1 MKNKDAPRDS
11 AGWGSEPRRL
21 TPLDIQ
27 EKQFGSARLRT
38 GYLMHEVDAFLD
50 EVTDALSALLA
61 ENERLRRGAP
71 ATAVAPPTPATPAAA
86 SDADRAA
93 VEAFLRREK
102 GFLQDLGSLVQSHAE
117 ELKSMV
123 RSARAESAAV
133 MPVERAPEPPVDE
146 AATQPPEPEPP
157 EAMTMAPE
165 PMEVAADQGSDLVA
179 GASPEDDEEESAETI
194 TGVVAEEPIVLEEPQ
209 PARRSRRADDGSE
222 GSLRE
227 LFWGEE

>member
-1 MKNKDAPRDS
+1 MKNNDAS
-11 AGWGSEPRRL
+11 GGAAGWGDEPRRL

-50 EVTDALSALLA
+50 EVTDALSALIA

-71 ATAVAPPTPATPAAA
+71 ASTGPSTPPAPGPAASA
-86 SDADRAA
+86 ADRAA

-102 GFLQDLGSLVQSHAE
+102 GFLQDLGSLVQTHAE

-123 RSARAESAAV
+123 RSARADAAVATPTPAAAPQPEPAGETPESADTTDAS
-133 MPVERAPEPPVDE
+133 AP
-146 AATQPPEPEPP
+146 
-157 EAMTMAPE
+157 
-165 PMEVAADQGSDLVA
+165 
-179 GASPEDDEEESAETI
+179 ESAELENVIPDEEPAAVEIAPAPEEDTSSDAT
-194 TGVVAEEPIVLEEPQ
+194 TGVVAEEPIRLEEPQ
-209 PARRSRRADDGSE
+209 PATRSRRADDEQE